1 MPYHSVPVTIA
12 LMLTL
17 GSAIRETIPRE
28 NALPISTANCMTLA
42 QADTQSPQRLLR
54 PERKENW
61 LQELNLNKEQIQKIQ
76 QIRRQ
81 YQDRLLQ
88 QRQSVRQ
95 AQQALKDLMAS
106 KDASSEQ
113 IRQKFNQVQTL
124 QQALA
129 DTQMESMLAIRNVL
143 TIEQR
148 QKLNE
153 FMRQHRKPE
162 RRQAVP
168 LKEF

>member
-1 MPYHSVPVTIA
+1 MPHYSVPVTIA
-12 LMLTL
+12 LMLTC
-17 GSAIRETIPRE
+17 GSAT
-28 NALPISTANCMTLA
+28 ALPITTGACMTLA
-42 QADTQSPQRLLR
+42 QADTQPPQRFPR
-54 PERKENW
+54 PARKENW
-61 LQELNLNKEQIQKIQ
+61 LQELNLSKEQIQKIQ

-81 YQDRLLQ
+81 YQDRLTQ

-113 IRQKFNQVQTL
+113 IRQKFSQVKTL
-124 QQALA
+124 QQTLA
-129 DTQMESMLAIRNVL
+129 DTQMESMLAIRSVL

-148 QKLNE
+148 QKLTE
-153 FMRQHRKPE
+153 FMRQQRKPGH
-162 RRQAVP
+162 RQAVP